1 MTRSALHHT
10 LSALAAVALIS
21 AFATTPGPAQG
32 SGRDDGWAIGMRL
45 GSQGPAAQQ
54 GTQGNT
60 TTHYQFRWFQDYG
73 AGASQPRR
81 SGTISDPG
89 VQKGLS
95 LSDEQ

>member
-1 MTRSALHHT
+1 MTRTTTRHM
-10 LSALAAVALIS
+10 LSALAGILLIS
-21 AFATTPGPAQG
+21 VFATTPGPAQG

-45 GSQGPAAQQ
+45 ESQGPAAQQ